1 MSDLTN
7 VRTKDCV
14 LQANSIVKFVSS
26 LFGHTALSSHVNKVK
41 KDPDRE
47 GQVSVKTVV
56 MVASNSYSFR
66 HVIVFLCPYKLLPW
80 PSYVIW

>member
-1 MSDLTN
+1 MD

-26 LFGHTALSSHVNKVK
+26 LFGHTALSSHVNKVRE
-41 KDPDRE
+41 DSDRE

-66 HVIVFLCPYKLLPW
+66 YVIVFLSPYKLLPW
-80 PSYVIW
+80 ASLVIW